1 MAKTKIS
8 LYDPVAANNTDIN
21 SINIAEGMP
30 PSNVNNA
37 IRELMAEIKQFQAG
51 SASDPLSVGGALTLL
66 NTLITSSSAGTAGQ
80 VLLSQGS
87 STPPA
92 WGTMTI
98 FPVGAVYISTVSTNP
113 ASLFGFGTWVAYGT
127 GRTLVAIDTGNALMD
142 VVGETFGGA
151 DAIVPSHSHTATST
165 VTDSGH
171 SHTTTTPFGYGS
183 TNYSGGGAGNFGG
196 VSNNWTSSTATTGI
210 TVGTTVATTGV
221 SVTNQNY
228 QPSIAVYIW
237 NRTA

>member
-1 MAKTKIS
+1 MAKNKVSEYSST
-8 LYDPVAANNTDIN
+8 AASNTDIGG
-21 SINIAEGMP
+21 IDIAEGCA
-30 PSNVNNA
+30 PSGINNA
-37 IRELMAEIKQFQAG
+37 IRELMAQIKDMQSGSDSDALVAG
-51 SASDPLSVGGALTLL
+51 GTLTLL

-80 VLLSQGS
+80 ALLSQGA

-92 WGTMTI
+92 WGTLTI
-98 FPVGAVYISTVSTNP
+98 FPVGAIYISTVSTNP

-127 GRTLVAIDTGNALMD
+127 GRTLVAIDTSNTLMD

-151 DAIVPSHSHTATST
+151 DAIVPSHSHSITDAGHNHTAMGTYALSQPRDGAQGQPSARETTVTTST
-165 VTDSGH
+165 S
-171 SHTTTTPFGYGS
+171 
-183 TNYSGGGAGNFGG
+183 
-196 VSNNWTSSTATTGI
+196 TTGI
-210 TVGTTVATTGV
+210 TINTTGV

>member
-21 SINIAEGMP
+21 SINIAEGMA
-30 PSNVNNA
+30 PSDVNNA

-151 DAIVPSHSHTATST
+151 DAIVPSHTHTFTGNALAP
-165 VTDSGH
+165 H
-171 SHTTTTPFGYGS
+171 SHTYPLANTNGWNVSLHDITMYTSNGS
-183 TNYSGGGAGNFGG
+183 S
-196 VSNNWTSSTATTGI
+196 
-210 TVGTTVATTGV
+210 GTTSAESAGTPSGTISTTGV
-221 SVTNQNY
+221 AVTNQNY

>member
-1 MAKTKIS
+1 MAKNKVSEFSST
-8 LYDPVAANNTDIN
+8 PANNTDIGG
-21 SINIAEGMP
+21 IDIAEGCA
-30 PSNVNNA
+30 PSGINNA
-37 IRELMAEIKQFQAG
+37 IRELMAQIKDMQTGSDSDALVAG
-51 SASDPLSVGGALTLL
+51 GTLTLL
-66 NTLITSSSAGTAGQ
+66 STLIASSSAGTAGQ
-80 VLLSQGS
+80 ALLSQGA

-92 WGTMTI
+92 WGTLTI
-98 FPVGAVYISTVSTNP
+98 FPVGAIYISTVSANP

-142 VVGETFGGA
+142 VVGETFGVA
-151 DAIVPSHSHTATST
+151 DAIVPSHNHTATST
-165 VTDSGH
+165 VTDPGH
-171 SHTTTTPFGYGS
+171 THTTDAVKAGGS
-183 TNYSGGGAGNFGG
+183 PGSGFYYQQQNPLPAIIN
-196 VSNNWTSSTATTGI
+196 SNTTGI

>member
-8 LYDPVAANNTDIN
+8 LYDAVAANNTDIN

-37 IRELMAEIKQFQAG
+37 IRELMAEIKQFQVG
-51 SASDPLSVGGALTLL
+51 TASDPLTVGGALTLL

-80 VLLSQGS
+80 VLLSQGA

-113 ASLFGFGTWVAYGT
+113 ATLFGFGTWVAYGT

-151 DAIVPSHSHTATST
+151 DAIVPSHNHTFTGDALAP
-165 VTDSGH
+165 H
-171 SHTTTTPFGYGS
+171 SHSYNTKSTSLVQSGNSTPCWYGDA
-183 TNYSGGGAGNFGG
+183 GAT
-196 VSNNWTSSTATTGI
+196 TSSVSA
-210 TVGTTVATTGV
+210 GTPSGTISTTGV
-221 SVTNQNY
+221 SVTNTNY